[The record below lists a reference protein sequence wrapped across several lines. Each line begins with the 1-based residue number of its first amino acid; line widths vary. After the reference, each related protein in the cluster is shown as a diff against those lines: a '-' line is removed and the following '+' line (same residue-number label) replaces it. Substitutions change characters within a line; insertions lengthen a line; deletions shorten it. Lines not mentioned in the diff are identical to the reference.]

1 MRSHLILARGAGEF
15 NGMDSNLLLNQRAAF
30 EAFVRKR
37 TGDAQLAADVVQDSL
52 LKALRAEKQPTDDEG
67 VVPWFYR
74 ILRHA
79 VIDAHRRKEANERAM
94 ESFAQESSA
103 ALGAEE
109 NRDLCAC
116 VLPLLDA
123 LPPEDAA
130 LLRQVDMD
138 GASPTELATTQGVRV
153 NTVNVRLHRARQKLR
168 AQLEAVCRTCATH
181 GCLDCDCA
189 PPIK

>member
-1 MRSHLILARGAGEF
+1 M
-15 NGMDSNLLLNQRAAF
+15 NSNLLLNRR
-30 EAFVRKR
+30 EAFVAFVQKR

-52 LKALRAEKQPTDDEG
+52 LKAFRAENQPAEDEG

-79 VIDAHRRKEANERAM
+79 IIDAHRRREASARAM
-94 ESFAQESSA
+94 ESLAQELSNTP
-103 ALGAEE
+103 GAEE
-109 NRDLCAC
+109 KRDLCTC

-123 LPPEDAA
+123 LSPEDAA

-138 GASPTELATTQGVRV
+138 GASPTDLASAQGVRV
-153 NTVNVRLHRARQKLR
+153 NTVNVRLYRARQKLR
-168 AQLEAVCRTCATH
+168 SRLEEVCRTCATH

-189 PPIK
+189 PSPALVKG

>member
-1 MRSHLILARGAGEF
+1 MNR
-15 NGMDSNLLLNQRAAF
+15 NLLLNQREAF

-37 TGDAQLAADVVQDSL
+37 LGDPQLAADVVQDSL
-52 LKALRAEKQPTDDEG
+52 LKALRAEKQPAEDEG
-67 VVPWFYR
+67 LVPWFYR

-79 VIDAHRRKEANERAM
+79 VIDAHRRRDASARALDSYAR
-94 ESFAQESSA
+94 ELNAVPDV
-103 ALGAEE
+103 EE
-109 NRDLCAC
+109 KRDLCKC
-116 VLPLLDA
+116 VHPLIEA

-138 GASPTELATTQGVRV
+138 GASPTELAAQQGLRV

-168 AQLEAVCRTCATH
+168 AQLETFCRTCATH

-189 PPIK
+189 PPTSKA

>member
-1 MRSHLILARGAGEF
+1 M
-15 NGMDSNLLLNQRAAF
+15 NSNLLLNQRAAF

-37 TGDAQLAADVVQDSL
+37 TGDPQLAADVVQDCL
-52 LKALRAEKQPTDDEG
+52 LKALRSEKHPAEDEG
-67 VVPWFYR
+67 VLPWFYR

-79 VIDAHRRKEANERAM
+79 IIDAHRRHEASSRALESYAHEAN
-94 ESFAQESSA
+94 A
-103 ALGAEE
+103 ALDTEE
-109 NRDLCAC
+109 KRDVCTC
-116 VLPLLDA
+116 VLPLIDA

-130 LLRQVDMD
+130 LLRQVDME
-138 GASPTELATTQGVRV
+138 GGSPTDLATAQGLRV

-189 PPIK
+189 PASLSSSQKEK

>member
-1 MRSHLILARGAGEF
+1 MKSQLILARGAGEF
-15 NGMDSNLLLNQRAAF
+15 NGMNSNLLLNQREAF

-67 VVPWFYR
+67 VLPWFYR

-79 VIDAHRRKEANERAM
+79 IIDAHRRKAANQRAM
-94 ESFAQESSA
+94 ESFAQETGA
-103 ALGAEE
+103 TLDAEE
-109 NRDLCAC
+109 KGDLCAC
-116 VLPLLDA
+116 VLPLLKA

-138 GASPTELATTQGVRV
+138 GASPTELATAQGVRV

-168 AQLEAVCRTCATH
+168 AQLETVCRTCATH

-189 PPIK
+189 PPAE